1 MSIKIESTTT
11 GTTWQV
17 GTPRIDLRPD
27 GRR

>member
-1 MSIKIESTTT
+1 MSMKIQSTGA

-17 GTPRIDLRPD
+17 GVPRIDLRPD